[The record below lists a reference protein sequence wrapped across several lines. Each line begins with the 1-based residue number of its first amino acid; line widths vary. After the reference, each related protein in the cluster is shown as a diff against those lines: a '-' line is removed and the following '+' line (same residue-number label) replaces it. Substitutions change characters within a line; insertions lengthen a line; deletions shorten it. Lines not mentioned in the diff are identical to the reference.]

1 MHGETYCKSF
11 ICKMERTVENDIK
24 MDVSE
29 IRCEDETRGTD
40 SGAYLVACFVISDLE
55 TTKPATA
62 MELINIDS

>member
-1 MHGETYCKSF
+1 
-11 ICKMERTVENDIK
+11 MERTVENDIK